1 MKRRSFPDS
10 DVSRFFHSSSGAS
23 RFTNDASLIG
33 DVSQTTSAAFLSI
46 REEGIQEDSMDTASL
61 LNGLRFVDSFFPS
74 GGYAF
79 SSGLEAAVQ
88 GGAVQNGE
96 ELSRYVVE
104 TLTTGMGE
112 REAVVVGLAH
122 EAYLSGSLG
131 IAFKADHDLE
141 AMQLGR
147 ESRTASRQMGR
158 QVIRLAA
165 DQLASHP
172 VIETYLA
179 AVEADRTPGHL
190 AVAIG
195 LTLATAGWSKEDTIA
210 AFLYQTATG
219 FVAAAMKLMPLGQR
233 EGQRLLESWLE
244 VIERVSHKAAH
255 ENVLQSWSPIQDIY
269 AMRHSR
275 LESRLFRS

>member
-1 MKRRSFPDS
+1 MN
-10 DVSRFFHSSSGAS
+10 
-23 RFTNDASLIG
+23 TL
-33 DVSQTTSAAFLSI
+33 
-46 REEGIQEDSMDTASL
+46 SL

-88 GGAVQNGE
+88 GGAVRNAE

-104 TLTTGMGE
+104 LLTIGIGE
-112 REAVVVGLAH
+112 REAVAVGLAH
-122 EAYLSGSLG
+122 DTYVSGSLE
-131 IAFKADHDLE
+131 IAFKVDRELE
-141 AMQLGR
+141 AMKLGR

-158 QVIRLAA
+158 QIIRLAA
-165 DQLASHP
+165 DQLARQP
-172 VIETYLA
+172 LIEEYLA
-179 AVEADRTPGHL
+179 GVEAEQTPGHL
-190 AVAIG
+190 AVSLG
-195 LTLATAGWSKEDTIA
+195 LTLAAAGWSKEDSIA

-219 FVAAAMKLMPLGQR
+219 FVAAAMKLLPIGQR

-244 VIERVSHKAAH
+244 VIEPISLKAAH
-255 ENVLQSWSPIQDIY
+255 QQVLQSWSPIQDIY

>member
-1 MKRRSFPDS
+1 
-10 DVSRFFHSSSGAS
+10 
-23 RFTNDASLIG
+23 
-33 DVSQTTSAAFLSI
+33 
-46 REEGIQEDSMDTASL
+46 MDTLSL

-88 GGAVQNGE
+88 GGAVRNAE
-96 ELSRYVVE
+96 ELSHYVVE
-104 TLTTGMGE
+104 LLTTGIGE

-122 EAYLSGSLG
+122 DGSVSGILK
-131 IAFKADHDLE
+131 IAFKADRELE
-141 AMQLGR
+141 AMKLGR

-165 DQLASHP
+165 NQHARHLL
-172 VIETYLA
+172 IEDYLA
-179 AVEADRTPGHL
+179 VVEAEQTPGHV
-190 AVAIG
+190 AVSLG
-195 LTLATAGWSKEDTIA
+195 LTLAAAGWSKEDTIA

-219 FVAAAMKLMPLGQR
+219 FVAAAMKLMPIGQR

-255 ENVLQSWSPIQDIY
+255 QPVLQSWSPVQDIY

>member
-1 MKRRSFPDS
+1 MNTR
-10 DVSRFFHSSSGAS
+10 
-23 RFTNDASLIG
+23 
-33 DVSQTTSAAFLSI
+33 
-46 REEGIQEDSMDTASL
+46 SL
-61 LNGLRFVDSFFPS
+61 LTGLRFVDSFFPS

-88 GGAVQNGE
+88 GGAIQNAE

-104 TLTTGMGE
+104 SLTTGIGE
-112 REAVVVGLAH
+112 REAVAVGLAH
-122 EAYLSGSLG
+122 EAYVSGSLE
-131 IAFKADHDLE
+131 IAIKADRELE
-141 AMQLGR
+141 AMKLGR

-165 DQLASHP
+165 DQHTRKPL
-172 VIETYLA
+172 IEDYLA
-179 AVEADRTPGHL
+179 AVEAERTPGHL
-190 AVAIG
+190 AVSLG
-195 LTLATAGWSKEDTIA
+195 LTLAAAGWSKANTIA

-233 EGQRLLESWLE
+233 EGQRLLESWIE
-244 VIERVSHKAAH
+244 VIERISHNAAH
-255 ENVLQSWSPIQDIY
+255 QRVLQSWSPVQDIY